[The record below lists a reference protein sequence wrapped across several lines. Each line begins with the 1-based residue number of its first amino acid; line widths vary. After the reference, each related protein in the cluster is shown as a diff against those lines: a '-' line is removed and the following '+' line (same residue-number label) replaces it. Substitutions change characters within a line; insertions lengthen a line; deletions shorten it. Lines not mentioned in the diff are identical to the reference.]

1 MMDNE
6 SESNDDNN
14 NNEMNNNIDLKG
26 ENDVDN

>member
-6 SESNDDNN
+6 SESNDDDN
-14 NNEMNNNIDLKG
+14 NNEMKNNIDLKG